1 MATRVLV
8 ERAAIDRLAELGLT
22 AELVERVVRRADA
35 EASMCTALDPP
46 IMEGLIR
53 WGRTNRF
60 LREELIP
67 AGWGFDNPRNLPRTI
82 HPGGEFA
89 IVATTGDELTGL
101 AELLP
106 ATKYAKGY
114 ATAQAVGINEQ
125 LALDFGDFD
134 LGLDD
139 DRAADARDPATW
151 LLLFHVDE
159 DGFRAELSLPN
170 AIADGRITGW
180 AERII
185 LPAFPRDEDR
195 LAALLTSSGA
205 DPDEDIVVAVR
216 RR

>member
-1 MATRVLV
+1 MPTRVLV
-8 ERAAIDRLAELGLT
+8 ERAAIGRLAELGLT
-22 AELVERVVRRADA
+22 AELVERVMRRADA

-46 IMEGLIR
+46 IMEGLTR

-67 AGWGFDNPRNLPRTI
+67 AGWSFDNPRNLPRTI
-82 HPGGEFA
+82 HPSGEFA

-125 LALDFGDFD
+125 LALDFCDFD

-139 DRAADARDPATW
+139 DRANARDAATW

-170 AIADGRITGW
+170 AIVDGRITGW

-185 LPAFPRDEDR
+185 LPVFPRDEDR
-195 LAALLTSSGA
+195 LAALLPSFGA
-205 DPDEDIVVAVR
+205 DQDEDIVVAVNR
-216 RR
+216 R

>member
-1 MATRVLV
+1 
-8 ERAAIDRLAELGLT
+8 
-22 AELVERVVRRADA
+22 
-35 EASMCTALDPP
+35 MCTALDPP
-46 IMEGLIR
+46 IMEGLTR

-82 HPGGEFA
+82 HPSGEFA

-134 LGLDD
+134 LGPDD
-139 DRAADARDPATW
+139 GRAAAARDWRPGSCCSTSMTTDSGPSCRCPMPSLTAGSPA
-151 LLLFHVDE
+151 
-159 DGFRAELSLPN
+159 GPSASSCRPSRATRTGSPLSL
-170 AIADGRITGW
+170 
-180 AERII
+180 
-185 LPAFPRDEDR
+185 
-195 LAALLTSSGA
+195 TSPGA
-205 DPDEDIVVAVR
+205 DQDEDIVVAVSR
-216 RR
+216 R